1 MISINLLPEELR
13 PIKRTPVPYLACAG
27 LFAMAVL
34 FCAIVFIGNAA
45 TIRGKN
51 MELANYQTE
60 LEGLR
65 GVVAEYNDLTVKKR
79 QLAQQVKTINEI
91 SSDRIIWS
99 RQLFNLGRL
108 APENM
113 WYDTISVE
121 SKPFTETKKV
131 YNPKTKTMDSKT
143 VRINKPVL
151 TVAGYV
157 VPGKQGKAS
166 ISPFTL
172 ITESDDEFSNLFR
185 LDRSTFKDTLF
196 DDIGVREFKLEY
208 LIDRGGVEQ

>member
-13 PIKRTPVPYLACAG
+13 PIKRTPLPYIAGAG
-27 LFAMAVL
+27 LFSMSVA
-34 FCAIVFIGNAA
+34 FCAIVFVSNIAS
-45 TIRGKN
+45 IHGKSS
-51 MELANYQTE
+51 ELATYQTE
-60 LEGLR
+60 LDGLKN
-65 GVVAEYNDLTVKKR
+65 VVAEYNGLTLKKR

-108 APENM
+108 APDNL
-113 WYDTISVE
+113 WFDSISVE
-121 SKPFTETKKV
+121 PKPFTETRKV
-131 YNPKTKTMDSKT
+131 YNPKTKTMDTKT
-143 VRINKPVL
+143 ERINKPVL

-157 VPGKQGKAS
+157 VPGKLGQAS

-172 ITESDDEFSNLFR
+172 DTESDEEFANLFR

-196 DDIGVREFKLEY
+196 EDIGVREFKLEY
-208 LIDRGGVEQ
+208 LIERRGDE

>member
-1 MISINLLPEELR
+1 MIAINLLPEELR
-13 PIKRTPVPYLACAG
+13 PIKRTPVPYIAG
-27 LFAMAVL
+27 AALFALSVM
-34 FCAIVFIGNAA
+34 FCGIIFVGNVASVH
-45 TIRGKN
+45 GKN
-51 MELANYQTE
+51 AELSGYQTE
-60 LEGLR
+60 LEELR
-65 GVVAEYNDLTVKKR
+65 GVVAEYNGLTVKKR

-108 APENM
+108 APENL

-121 SKPFTETKKV
+121 SKPFTEIKKV

-143 VRINKPVL
+143 VRLNKPVL

-157 VPGKQGKAS
+157 VPGKLGQAS

-172 ITESDDEFSNLFR
+172 STESDEEFSNLFR

-208 LIDRGGVEQ
+208 LIDRGGVAQ